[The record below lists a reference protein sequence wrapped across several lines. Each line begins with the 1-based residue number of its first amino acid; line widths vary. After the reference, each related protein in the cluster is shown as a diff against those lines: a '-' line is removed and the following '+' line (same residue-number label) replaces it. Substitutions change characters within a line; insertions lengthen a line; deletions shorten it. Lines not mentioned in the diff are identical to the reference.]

1 MPTNKT
7 PAISTQLPVPV
18 ELIERRIYLIRGQ
31 KVMLDADLADLYQVP
46 TKALNQAVRRNLDR
60 FPEEFMFSLTPEE
73 ADSLRSQS
81 VTSNAGRGG
90 RRYLPYAFTEH
101 GALSLSFVLKS
112 KRAIAMSIHIIRT
125 FVKLRE
131 IMSTHKDLAR
141 KIEQIET
148 IQKRQGAQIGD
159 VILAVEKLI
168 KAHRHLPPA
177 IGFKTRR

>member
-1 MPTNKT
+1 MPIKKT
-7 PAISTQLPVPV
+7 SAIAAQLPVPV

-31 KVMLDADLADLYQVP
+31 KVMLDSDLAALYQVE
-46 TKALNQAVRRNLDR
+46 TRALIQAIKRNPDR
-60 FPEEFMFSLTPEE
+60 FPADFMFQLSKEE

-81 VTSNAGRGG
+81 VISNAGRGG
-90 RRYLPYAFTEH
+90 RRYSPYAFTEH

-112 KRAIAMSIHIIRT
+112 KRAIAVSIHIIRT

-131 IMSTHKDLAR
+131 MMATHKDLAR

-148 IQKRQGAQIGD
+148 IQKRHGAQIGD

-168 KAHRHLPPA
+168 RAHRHLPPA